1 MFFET
6 RDAQATRALL
16 NVALKKTASH
26 QIDARGVARSAPAA
40 MAAEAA
46 RGVETRARKRKRD
59 IEAAQLGVSIPDL
72 PFDVVVIHVLQ
83 EKHLPDPADLAVLR
97 AVSKGMRDAVDA
109 TGRKI
114 EVVDELHAVGRGYLT
129 TLKSLRRRGSLK
141 NESLVCA
148 AAARSGDL
156 EELKALR
163 ENKFPWDHWTCALA
177 AGGGHLEVL
186 QWAHENGCPWGEW
199 TSKSA
204 ASVGRLEVLKWLRAN
219 GCPLDEETCS
229 SAAHGGQLETLKWLR
244 ANDCPWDE
252 ETC

>member
-114 EVVDELHAVGRGYLT
+114 EVVDELQAVGRGYLT

-156 EELKALR
+156 EELKALQ
-163 ENKFPWDHWTCALA
+163 ESKFPWDQWTCRARGGARPPRGAAVGAREWLPVGRDDEQVCGFRWPTGGAEVAARERLPVGRGDMRVCGALA
-177 AGGGHLEVL
+177 A
-186 QWAHENGCPWGEW
+186 
-199 TSKSA
+199 
-204 ASVGRLEVLKWLRAN
+204 
-219 GCPLDEETCS
+219 S
-229 SAAHGGQLETLKWLR
+229 SR
-244 ANDCPWDE
+244 Y
-252 ETC
+252 

>member
-1 MFFET
+1 M
-6 RDAQATRALL
+6 
-16 NVALKKTASH
+16 ALKKTASH
-26 QIDARGVARSAPAA
+26 QIDARGVALSAPAA
-40 MAAEAA
+40 MAAEAP

-114 EVVDELHAVGRGYLT
+114 EVVDELQAVGRGYLT

-148 AAARSGDL
+148 AAAGSGDL
-156 EELKALR
+156 EELKALQ
-163 ENKFPWDHWTCALA
+163 ESNFPWDEWTSALA
-177 AGGGHLEVL
+177 AGRGNLEVL

-219 GCPLDEETCS
+219 GCPLDEETCAD
-229 SAAHGGQLETLKWLR
+229 AAFGGQLEILKWLR

-252 ETC
+252 YRV